1 MQAVDRRRFT
11 APEGAQPINYRPSPS
26 TSSKPSSKAS
36 SSTRADDRTPDHVRP
51 IFLQPGLVT
60 EAAGSA
66 YIEAGR
72 TKLMCA
78 VYGPKPT
85 ALSTTFNPKAKLNVE
100 VKFAPFSSGVRRFVP
115 GKDTEAST
123 LAATLH
129 QSLLPSIILETMPKS
144 QIDLFVT
151 ILESDGWDGDV
162 SMATTAAS
170 VALAEAGIQLYGLT
184 IGLCAASHPS
194 FPSTSPLLD
203 PTRDEAAA
211 SSSFFSIA
219 LMPALGSVTNLR
231 LTGTIDPTTLETV
244 LAKCLEVSKGLHG
257 VARQALLQ
265 NLEKEEAERL

>member
-1 MQAVDRRRFT
+1 MQATDRRRFT
-11 APEGAQPINYRPSPS
+11 APEGAHPITYRPLES
-26 TSSKPSSKAS
+26 TSSRAPDPSPRAH
-36 SSTRADDRTPDHVRP
+36 RADNRTPDQVRP
-51 IFLQPGLVT
+51 IFLQPGLVS

-72 TKLMCA
+72 TKLICA

-85 ALSTTFNPKAKLNVE
+85 ALSTAFNPKAKLNVE

-129 QSLLPSIILETMPKS
+129 QSLLPSIILDKLPKS

-184 IGLCAASHPS
+184 IGLCAASHPA
-194 FPSTSPLLD
+194 FPATSPLLD
-203 PTRDEAAA
+203 PTRDEAFA

-231 LTGTIDPTTLETV
+231 LTGTIDPATLETV
-244 LAKCLEVSKGLHG
+244 LDKCLEVSKGLHG
-257 VARQALLQ
+257 VARQALLETVEQ
-265 NLEKEEAERL
+265 EG

>member
-1 MQAVDRRRFT
+1 MQATDRRRFT
-11 APEGAQPINYRPSPS
+11 APEGSQPLNYRSIPS
-26 TSSKPSSKAS
+26 TSSSSN
-36 SSTRADDRTPDHVRP
+36 SSTSTSGREDKRSPDQVRP

-66 YIEAGR
+66 YIEAGK
-72 TKLMCA
+72 TKLICA

-85 ALSTTFNPKAKLNVE
+85 ALSTAFNPKAKLNVE
-100 VKFAPFSSGVRRFVP
+100 VKFSPFSSGVRRFVP

-129 QSLLPSIILETMPKS
+129 QSLLPSIILENLPKS

-184 IGLCAASHPS
+184 IGLCAASHPA

-203 PTRDEAAA
+203 PTRTEAAA

-231 LTGTIDPTTLETV
+231 LTGTINPTALDVVLE
-244 LAKCLEVSKGLHG
+244 KCLEVSKGLHG

-265 NLEKEEAERL
+265 NAEKVEREP

>member
-1 MQAVDRRRFT
+1 MQATDRRRFT
-11 APEGAQPINYRPSPS
+11 APEGAQPITYRPSPS
-26 TSSKPSSKAS
+26 NPTAS
-36 SSTRADDRTPDHVRP
+36 SSTKDPSTRADNRSPDQVRP

-72 TKLMCA
+72 TKLICA

-85 ALSTTFNPKAKLNVE
+85 ALSTAFNPKAKLNVE

-162 SMATTAAS
+162 AMATTAAS

-194 FPSTSPLLD
+194 FPTTSPLLD
-203 PTRDEAAA
+203 PTRDEAFA
-211 SSSFFSIA
+211 STSFFSIA

-231 LTGTIDPTTLETV
+231 LTGTIDPTTLEIV
-244 LAKCLEVSKGLHG
+244 LEKCLEVSKGLHG
-257 VARQALLQ
+257 VAREALLQ
-265 NLEKEEAERL
+265 KAEAEELERV